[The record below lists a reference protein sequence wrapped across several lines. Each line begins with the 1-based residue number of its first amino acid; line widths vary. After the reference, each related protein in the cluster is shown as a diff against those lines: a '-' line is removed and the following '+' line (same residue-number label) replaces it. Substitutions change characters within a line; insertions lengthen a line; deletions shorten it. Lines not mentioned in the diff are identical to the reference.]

1 MLRTSNQ
8 DAKHIQVVQT
18 QFLSTCEVV
27 KSLNKQTHTVHVYLY
42 WTVLF
47 EFDISIIKLKENI
60 TQYFDI
66 EPIKRKLVVVYVD
79 LYWQLFKSME
89 SYMYHLPTKVKDY
102 F

>member
-8 DAKHIQVVQT
+8 DAKQIQIVQT

-27 KSLNKQTHTVHVYLY
+27 KSLNKQTHTVYLY

-47 EFDISIIKLKENI
+47 EFDINIIKLKENI
-60 TQYFDI
+60 TQYFDV

-79 LYWQLFKSME
+79 LYWQPFKSME